1 MGVGVLK
8 VLVAYDSVSE
18 ARVTAKVADAVASGL
33 KGAGISV
40 DVHFVGDAAKVNV
53 ADYDCL
59 VLGAPTMAWRPSKRM
74 KDFMAAMSRAEGKKA
89 AAFDTQMHSAISGD
103 ATKHMEKA
111 LKAAGYAIVS
121 ESLLAYVK
129 SENKVY
135 KLNDGELEKAK
146 AWGAELAKKLQ

>member
-1 MGVGVLK
+1 MK
-8 VLVAYDSVSE
+8 VLIAYDSVSD
-18 ARVTAKVADAVASGL
+18 AKVTAKVADAVASGL
-33 KGAGISV
+33 KGAGLSA
-40 DVHFVGDAAKVNV
+40 DMHFVGDAAKVNV

-74 KDFMAAMSRAEGKKA
+74 KEFMAALGKVQGRKA
-89 AAFDTQMHSAISGD
+89 AAFDTQMNSSISGD

-111 LKAAGYAIVS
+111 LKAAGYAIAS
-121 ESLLAYVK
+121 DSLLAYVK